1 MIVVSSVVMVIVSS
15 IGMVIV
21 SWAVGMIIVS

>member
-1 MIVVSSVVMVIVSS
+1 MFLSNNDFS

-21 SWAVGMIIVS
+21 SSLVVSIDGLVTCE